1 MKEEPR
7 YALHERLETVL
18 GATEANTLMEH
29 LPPTTWNDLVRQ
41 RDIDSMRIAMGSDM
55 ERLRGD
61 LRGEMANLSSELR
74 GEMAEL
80 RSELRGEM
88 AELRSEL
95 RGEMAE
101 LRSEMTGLR
110 LEMHHEIA
118 QLRSEIT
125 HEMDKRFS
133 KQLWQLITTSI
144 GLQAM
149 TIAAVGIMFANMN

>member
-1 MKEEPR
+1 
-7 YALHERLETVL
+7 
-18 GATEANTLMEH
+18 MEH

-61 LRGEMANLSSELR
+61 LRGEMANLS
-74 GEMAEL
+74 
-80 RSELRGEM
+80 
-88 AELRSEL
+88 SEL

>member
-1 MKEEPR
+1 MNEERR

-55 ERLRGD
+55 ERLRGE
-61 LRGEMANLSSELR
+61 LRGEMANLS
-74 GEMAEL
+74 
-80 RSELRGEM
+80 SELRGEM

>member
-1 MKEEPR
+1 MNEERR

-18 GATEANTLMEH
+18 GAAEANTLMEH

-61 LRGEMANLSSELR
+61 LRGEMANLSND
-74 GEMAEL
+74 
-80 RSELRGEM
+80 LRGEM

-101 LRSEMTGLR
+101 LRSEMAGLR
-110 LEMHHEIA
+110 LELHHEIA

-144 GLQAM
+144 SLQAM

>member
-1 MKEEPR
+1 MNEERR

-88 AELRSEL
+88 AELRSE
-95 RGEMAE
+95 
-101 LRSEMTGLR
+101 MTGLR
-110 LEMHHEIA
+110 LEMQHEIA

>member
-1 MKEEPR
+1 MNEERR

-88 AELRSEL
+88 AELRSE
-95 RGEMAE
+95 
-101 LRSEMTGLR
+101 MTGLR